1 MIEEVVNS
9 ILEAE
14 DAAEKKIAD
23 AKAQANDIVAS
34 AEINADAF
42 KKQQSAANKQNF
54 AEKSRKIDEQSALKA
69 QQYLAEK
76 NAQTDKEI
84 AAYEKNV
91 NAAVKIILE
100 SF

>member
-14 DAAEKKIAD
+14 DAAEKKIAE
-23 AKAQANDIVAS
+23 AKAQANDIVSS

-42 KKQQSAANKQNF
+42 KKQQSAANKQNY
-54 AEKSRKIDEQSALKA
+54 AEKSRRIDEQSAVKA

-91 NAAVKIILE
+91 DAAVKIILE

>member
-14 DAAEKKIAD
+14 DAAEKLVAE
-23 AKAQANDIVAS
+23 AKAQAADIVAA
-34 AEINADAF
+34 AEINADAM
-42 KKQQSAANKQNF
+42 KKQQTAQNKQRY
-54 AEKSRKIDEQSALKA
+54 AEQSKQIDQDSAKKA

-76 NAQTDKEI
+76 NAQTDKQM
-84 AAYEKNV
+84 AACEKNV
-91 NAAVKIILE
+91 DQAVKIILE

>member
-14 DAAEKKIAD
+14 DAAEKKIAN

-42 KKQQSAANKQNF
+42 KKQQSAANKKNY
-54 AEKSRKIDEQSALKA
+54 AEKSRKIDEQSAAKA

-91 NAAVKIILE
+91 DAAVKIILE